1 MRPGIEARGTDIQGG
16 GIHSRWPIALGV
28 HRTKPAAAPRVAFRH
43 REEPEVV
50 RVGNYNRRPG
60 LGSADEQWAAGTGV
74 TT

>member
-1 MRPGIEARGTDIQGG
+1 
-16 GIHSRWPIALGV
+16 
-28 HRTKPAAAPRVAFRH
+28 VAFRH